1 MPTLRRRIGGL
12 FNGQDRR
19 HKVFGV
25 LVCLLLAVAI
35 AGLGATQVWQLNHRT
50 VTFVISDG
58 AAIKPGDEVKVAG
71 WPVGKVDSV
80 RLVND
85 NVTVQVSVDND
96 IYLGDQT
103 SVEVRMITAAGGYYV
118 DLLSAGD
125 KPLGNNMIPASRAR
139 PPYRL
144 PELLGSGTEKVKD
157 IDVSQLGPSLD
168 RLTTMMD
175 ASPNGIATMADAMK
189 RVSDI
194 VTHQKSQLQ
203 TMLDVGQEL
212 TRTAAKNQEHMNEVL
227 HKAAILITIVDNVKV
242 QLQQALPP
250 LLKAVKTVM
259 GVANFYDSH
268 RDWLLDILQ
277 RTTNALNVVNTDFPR
292 MIWNLGNFVN
302 DIRSMI
308 SPKGPQPIEDH
319 LLASDFC
326 VPMPGRSC

>member
-1 MPTLRRRIGGL
+1 MSAVGTRIGRVFAGR
-12 FNGQDRR
+12 DRH
-19 HKVFGV
+19 HKIIGV
-25 LVCLLLAVAI
+25 LVCLLVLAA
-35 AGLGATQVWQLNHRT
+35 ALMLGATHVWQLGHRT
-50 VTFVISDG
+50 VTFAITDG
-58 AAIKPGDEVKVAG
+58 AAIKPGEEVKVAG

-80 RLVND
+80 RLID
-85 NVTVQVSVDND
+85 DTVTVQASVDND
-96 IYLGDQT
+96 VYLGDQT
-103 SVEVRMITAAGGYYV
+103 SVEIRMITAAGGYYV
-118 DLLSAGD
+118 DLISAGD
-125 KPLGNNMIPASRAR
+125 KALGNNEIPSSRTR

-144 PELLGSGTEKVKD
+144 PELLSTGTDKVQD

-168 RLTTMMD
+168 RLSTMMD
-175 ASPNGIATMADAMK
+175 ANPNGITTMVDAMRK
-189 RVSDI
+189 VSDL

-212 TRTAAKNQEHMNEVL
+212 TRTAQKNQDHMIEVL
-227 HKAAILITIVDNVKV
+227 HRAAILITIVDNVKV

-250 LLKAVKTVM
+250 LLKSVKTVM

>member
-1 MPTLRRRIGGL
+1 MSTVGTRIGHLVG
-12 FNGQDRR
+12 GQDTR
-19 HKVFGV
+19 HKVIGM
-25 LVCLLLAVAI
+25 LVCLLIVLVVAV
-35 AGLGATQVWQLNHRT
+35 LGATSIWRIGHRT
-50 VTFVISDG
+50 VTFAISDG

-80 RLVND
+80 RLIND
-85 NVTVQVSVDND
+85 NVTVQASVDND
-96 IYLGDQT
+96 IYIGDQT
-103 SVEVRMITAAGGYYV
+103 SVEIRMITAAGGYYV
-118 DLLSAGD
+118 DLISAGD
-125 KPLGNNMIPASRAR
+125 KALVNNEIPMSRTR

-144 PELLGSGTEKVKD
+144 PELLGSGTDKVKD

-168 RLTTMMD
+168 RLSTMME
-175 ASPNGIATMADAMK
+175 ANPNGITTMVDAMK
-189 RVSDI
+189 KVSDI
-194 VTHQKSQLQ
+194 VTRQKSQLQ

>member
-1 MPTLRRRIGGL
+1 MPAVATHGGHL
-12 FNGQDRR
+12 FAGQGRR
-19 HKVFGV
+19 HKIIGV
-25 LVCLLLAVAI
+25 LTCLLIAVVVAV
-35 AGLGATQVWQLNHRT
+35 LSATYVWQLGHRAVNFT
-50 VTFVISDG
+50 ITDA
-58 AAIKPGDEVKVAG
+58 AAIRPGDEVKVAG

-85 NVTVQVSVDND
+85 DVKVQVSVDDD

-103 SVEVRMITAAGGYYV
+103 AVEIRMITAAGGYYV
-118 DLLSAGD
+118 DLISAGD
-125 KPLGNNMIPASRAR
+125 KALGNNEIPASRTR

-144 PELLGSGTEKVKD
+144 PELLGSGTDKVKD
-157 IDVSQLGPSLD
+157 IDVSQLGASLD
-168 RLTTMMD
+168 RLSTMMD
-175 ASPNGIATMADAMK
+175 ASPNGITTMVEAMRK
-189 RVSDI
+189 VSDV
-194 VTHQKSQLQ
+194 VTHQKYQLQ
-203 TMLDVGQEL
+203 TMLEVGQEIA
-212 TRTAAKNQEHMNEVL
+212 RTAAANQEFFNDVL

-250 LLKAVKTVM
+250 LLKAVKTLM

>member
-1 MPTLRRRIGGL
+1 MPAVGARIGR
-12 FNGQDRR
+12 FFAGQDRR
-19 HKVFGV
+19 HKIIGV
-25 LVCLLLAVAI
+25 LVCLLIAAVVVV
-35 AGLGATQVWQLNHRT
+35 LGANHVWQLGHRA
-50 VTFVISDG
+50 VTFAITDG

-71 WPVGKVDSV
+71 WPVGTIDSV

-85 NVTVQVSVDND
+85 NVTVQASVDND
-96 IYLGDQT
+96 VYLGDQT

-118 DLLSAGD
+118 DLISAGNQA
-125 KPLGNNMIPASRAR
+125 LGDNEIPASRTR

-144 PELLGSGTEKVKD
+144 PELLGSGTDKVKD

-168 RLTTMMD
+168 RLSTMMD
-175 ASPNGIATMADAMK
+175 ANPNGITTMVDAMK
-189 RVSDI
+189 KVSDI

>member
-1 MPTLRRRIGGL
+1 MSALTARIGSL
-12 FNGQDRR
+12 FAGQDRR
-19 HKVFGV
+19 HKTVGV
-25 LVCLLLAVAI
+25 LVCLLIAAVA
-35 AGLGATQVWQLNHRT
+35 AALGANHLWQLGHRT
-50 VTFVISDG
+50 VTFTIDDG

-80 RLVND
+80 RLID
-85 NVTVQVSVDND
+85 DIVTVQASVDND
-96 IYLGDQT
+96 IYLGDRT
-103 SVEVRMITAAGGYYV
+103 SVEIRMVTAAGGYYV
-118 DLLSAGD
+118 DLISAGD
-125 KPLGNNMIPASRAR
+125 KALGNNVIPSSRTR

-144 PELLGSGTEKVKD
+144 PELLSTGTEKVKD

-168 RLTTMMD
+168 RLSTMMD
-175 ASPNGIATMADAMK
+175 ANPNGIATMVDAIRK
-189 RVSDI
+189 VSDL
-194 VTHQKSQLQ
+194 VTHQKGQMQ

-212 TRTAAKNQEHMNEVL
+212 THTATKNQEHMIEVL
-227 HKAAILITIVDNVKV
+227 HKAAILITVVDNVKV

-250 LLKAVKTVM
+250 LLKSVKTVM

-277 RTTNALNVVNTDFPR
+277 RTTNALNVINTDFPR

-302 DIRSMI
+302 DIRAMI